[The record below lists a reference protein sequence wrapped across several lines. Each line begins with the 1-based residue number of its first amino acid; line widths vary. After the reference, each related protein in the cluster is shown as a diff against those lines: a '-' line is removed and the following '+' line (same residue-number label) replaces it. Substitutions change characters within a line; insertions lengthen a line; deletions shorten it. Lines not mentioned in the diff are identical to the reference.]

1 MVHRGDPTGGRRLRA
16 TSFHLLIAIATAV
29 GATAGRAQPAQPG
42 GGSRA
47 TVPVSV
53 GKVVRKDVP
62 IWLNA
67 LGTVQAFYSVQLRS
81 KVDGTLQQVAVTE
94 GQEVKQG
101 DLLAVIDPRPY
112 QAALSAAQAKKQQD
126 EADLANAQNDLAR
139 YTTLARQDHASRQQ
153 VDTQQALVRRLTAVI
168 AGDAAQVDAAQLN
181 LSYCYITAPFSGR
194 VGLRTVD
201 PGNFV
206 RASEATS
213 LMPLAQLK
221 PIAVTF
227 TVPQEE
233 LPRVQAGL
241 QQGRPAVVAYG
252 SDNHSELAKGTLLTV
267 DNSVDSTTGTIK
279 LKATFAN
286 DAGTLWPGQFVNTRV
301 LVGTDPDALTVPSA
315 AIMHGQDRQ
324 YVYLLKPDQTVTVR
338 TVQIIRDNGSVA
350 VLASG
355 LEPADQVVTD
365 GQSRLQEGSH
375 VTIVGGQ
382 PKQAANPSPAGG

>member
-1 MVHRGDPTGGRRLRA
+1 
-16 TSFHLLIAIATAV
+16 
-29 GATAGRAQPAQPG
+29 
-42 GGSRA
+42 
-47 TVPVSV
+47 VPVSV
-53 GKVVRKDVP
+53 GRVVRKDVP

-67 LGTVQAFYSVQLRS
+67 LGTVRAFYSVQLRS

-112 QAALSAAQAKKQQD
+112 QAALSTVQAKKQQD

-139 YTTLARQDHASRQQ
+139 YTSLARQDYASRQQ

-213 LMPLAQLK
+213 LMPLAQIK

-227 TVPQEE
+227 TLPQDE
-233 LPRVQAGL
+233 LPRVQTAL
-241 QQGRPAVVAYG
+241 QQGKPAVVAYG
-252 SDNHSELAKGTLLTV
+252 SDNRSELAKGTLLTV

-279 LKATFAN
+279 LKATFPN
-286 DAGTLWPGQFVNTRV
+286 EAGTLWPGQFVNTRV
-301 LVGTDPDALTVPSA
+301 LVGTDANALTVPSA

-324 YVYLLKPDQTVTVR
+324 YAYLVKPDQTVTVHS
-338 TVQIIRDNGSVA
+338 VQIVRDDGTVA
-350 VLASG
+350 VIASG
-355 LEPADQVVTD
+355 LEPGDQVVTD

-375 VTIVGGQ
+375 ITLVGEQ
-382 PKQAANPSPAGG
+382 PKQAANPSTAGG